1 MEGPMAEPVFSLDVA
16 RDRQRMRDLDAPPR
30 IDIAAHVRAA
40 AKQGRGGFGLGREI
54 WRLHRGAGKLTMA
67 EYFYYRLY
75 DPALTFEQKSR
86 FIGKQAQ
93 ARMHLAC
100 NDRGWFAVAHDKLLF
115 DTVMRGAGLPVP
127 PLRAVYHPGSRRAP
141 AALLADTD
149 ALERH
154 LSDPASHPCFAKPI
168 DGMFSVGGLDLA
180 GIAQGRVRLGIG
192 VEVALA
198 DLVRY
203 MTDFGAA
210 GYLFQDRLRPH
221 PALARAFG
229 PTLGAL
235 RFLVLVG
242 PSGPR
247 ILSAVCKI
255 PSAGNMADNFWRKG
269 NMLGAVD
276 LDGGSIR
283 RVVSGVG
290 EGRVLHERHPDTGE
304 PIVGLALP
312 DWRKAVDL
320 CRTAAGVAPAIRTQ
334 SWDIA
339 LTDAGPVLLELN
351 FGGDLNLHQLAHGK
365 GLLEG
370 DYLGHLER
378 CGYRPR

>member
-1 MEGPMAEPVFSLDVA
+1 MAEPAFSLDAA
-16 RDRQRMRDLDAPPR
+16 RDRQRVRDLDAPPR

-54 WRLHRGAGKLTMA
+54 WRLHRGAGKLTTA

-75 DPALTFEQKSR
+75 DPALSFEEKRR
-86 FIGKQAQ
+86 FIGKRAQ
-93 ARMHLAC
+93 ARMHQAC
-100 NDRGWFAVAHDKLLF
+100 NDPAWFAVAHDKLLF
-115 DTVMRGAGLPVP
+115 DAVMRGAGLPVP
-127 PLRAVYHPGSRRAP
+127 RLRAVYHQGPRRAP
-141 AALLADTD
+141 VALLADAA

-154 LSDPASHPCFAKPI
+154 LSDSGSYPCFAKPI

-180 GIAQGRVRLGIG
+180 GIAEGRVRLGIG
-192 VEVALA
+192 AAVALA
-198 DLVRY
+198 ALVRY
-203 MTDFGAA
+203 MTELGTA
-210 GYLFQDRLRPH
+210 GYLLQDRLRPH
-221 PALARAFG
+221 PTLARAFG

-235 RFLVLVG
+235 RFLVLVE

-247 ILSAVCKI
+247 VLSAVCKI
-255 PSAGNMADNFWRKG
+255 PSVGNMADNFWRKG
-269 NMLGAVD
+269 NMLGAID
-276 LDGGSIR
+276 LGSGTIR
-283 RVVSGVG
+283 QAVSGVG
-290 EGRVLHERHPDTGE
+290 EGRMLHERHPDTGE

-312 DWRKAVDL
+312 DWREAVDL
-320 CRTAAGVAPAIRTQ
+320 CRTAAGVMPAIRTQ

-370 DYLGHLER
+370 GYVEHLGR
-378 CGYRPR
+378 CGYRVK